1 MHSLKPAEDRSSE
14 LVGGR
19 SSTDSDRV
27 SIEERL
33 EVFADT
39 FPTALMERTSTDP
52 VIAAIVHTVIT
63 CGIEP
68 ECIQRFFGAMEMA

>member
-1 MHSLKPAEDRSSE
+1 
-14 LVGGR
+14 
-19 SSTDSDRV
+19 
-27 SIEERL
+27 
-33 EVFADT
+33 
-39 FPTALMERTSTDP
+39 MERTSTDP

>member
-1 MHSLKPAEDRSSE
+1 VHSLKPAEDRSSE

-39 FPTALMERTSTDP
+39 FPTALME
-52 VIAAIVHTVIT
+52 
-63 CGIEP
+63 
-68 ECIQRFFGAMEMA
+68 CIQRFFGAMEMA